1 MSNKTMSV
9 EDAFKP
15 YFILMNVFIE
25 QVRNSPEKS
34 NEIKERFLGIAETA
48 FINLTTIENLIPNN
62 YKEYEIT
69 N

>member
-1 MSNKTMSV
+1 MTSQQTMSV

-34 NEIKERFLGIAETA
+34 DKIKEAFLGMAETA
-48 FINLTTIENLIPNN
+48 FINLTTAKNLVSNN
-62 YKEYEIT
+62 YKT
-69 N
+69 ND